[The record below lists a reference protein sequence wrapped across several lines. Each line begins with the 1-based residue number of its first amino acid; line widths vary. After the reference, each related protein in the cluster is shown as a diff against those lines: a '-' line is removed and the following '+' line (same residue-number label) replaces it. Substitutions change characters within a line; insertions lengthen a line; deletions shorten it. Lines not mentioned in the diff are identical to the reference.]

1 MSDMARAF
9 DELAD
14 DYDDDHHDKLAR
26 ALVELAE
33 PAAGDRIADVA
44 CGNGA
49 VALAVAERL
58 PGLTVPIVAVD
69 VSPGMIAAGRARAE
83 RLEHAGAID
92 WRVGTAL
99 PLPVPDASLDL
110 VFCSSAL
117 QFMGAGALADWHR
130 ALEPGGRAAFTLPV
144 ASLYNPS
151 GSFAD
156 LVARDLPLPATPEET
171 RDLITNAGF
180 TDPRVHQHDRV
191 FLALAVRP

>member
-1 MSDMARAF
+1 MSDMAQAF

-58 PGLTVPIVAVD
+58 PGLAVPIVAVD
-69 VSPGMIAAGRARAE
+69 VSPGMIAAGRVRAE
-83 RLEHAGAID
+83 GLGYSAAID

-110 VFCSSAL
+110 VFCASAL
-117 QFMGAGALADWHR
+117 QFMGAGALTDWHR
-130 ALEPGGRAAFTLPV
+130 ALKPGGRAVFTVPV

-151 GSFAD
+151 GRFAD

-171 RDLITNAGF
+171 QDLIVDAGF
-180 TDPRVHQHDRV
+180 TDPHVRRLDRV
-191 FLALAVRP
+191 FLALAVRL